1 MWVDGSKMKVKQHMK
16 LIELENL
23 SLDSITCQK
32 VFFTLEALTVQ

>member
-1 MWVDGSKMKVKQHMK
+1 MDGSKMKVKQHMK

-23 SLDSITCQK
+23 SLGSITCQK

>member
-1 MWVDGSKMKVKQHMK
+1 MDGSKMKVKQHMK

-23 SLDSITCQK
+23 SLDSITYQK